1 VDEDLRD
8 EKWWEQQLSRP
19 EWTKGEK
26 IAADRILL
34 DLNLTAPAGAPG
46 KG

>member
-8 EKWWEQQLSRP
+8 VSWWEQQLARP
-19 EWTKGEK
+19 EWTKGDK

-34 DLNLTAPAGAPG
+34 DLNLTRPAGPPG